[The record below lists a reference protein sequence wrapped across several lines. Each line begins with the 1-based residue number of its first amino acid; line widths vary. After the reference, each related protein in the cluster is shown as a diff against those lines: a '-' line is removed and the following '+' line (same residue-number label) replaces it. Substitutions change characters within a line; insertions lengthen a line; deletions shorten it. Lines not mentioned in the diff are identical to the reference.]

1 MAATDKTG
9 TTSGKTLTARRLV
22 TGVGVIEY
30 PVVRVDGEGRI
41 AEISSDTALRSEE
54 TLTSAFLDVHTHGAA
69 GHDLMDA
76 GPEGMSAIGRFY
88 AGRGVG
94 SYLATTLT
102 APMDATLRALEALAG
117 AVERGDRRGE
127 ATPVGIHI
135 EGPFVSHA
143 KKGMH
148 PAEWILPPTVAVF
161 DRMWEAARGTIR
173 LMTIAPE
180 VAGAME
186 VIRRAVEVGVRV
198 SIGHSDAT
206 TAEARAAVAAGA
218 KSATHTF
225 NAMRALDHRE
235 PGILG
240 VVLDEGALY
249 AELICDGVHVAP
261 EAVRLWFWCKGD
273 QRSILVTDSMA
284 AAGMTDGDY
293 ELGGVRV
300 HVKGAVCTTDG
311 GVLAGSVL
319 TMDRAVANLQAE
331 TGMALAAAVRMGSA
345 NPARMLGLEGIG
357 EVRVGEAANLNRF
370 DGSGRLVGTYV
381 RGEAVAGADA

>member
-1 MAATDKTG
+1 MGPVRTLG
-9 TTSGKTLTARRLV
+9 TEGRTLTARWLV

-41 AEISSDTALRSEE
+41 AEISSDTTVRSEE
-54 TLTSAFLDVHTHGAA
+54 TLTSAFFDVHTHGGA

-76 GPEGMSAIGRFY
+76 GPEGVAAIGRFY

-102 APMDATLRALEALAG
+102 APMESTLRALERLA
-117 AVERGDRRGE
+117 AEVDKGDRRGE

-148 PAEWILPPTVAVF
+148 PAEWILPPTVEVF

-180 VAGAME
+180 VEGATD
-186 VIRRAVEVGVRV
+186 VIRRAVERGVRA
-198 SIGHSDAT
+198 SIGHSNAT
-206 TAEARAAVAAGA
+206 AAEARAGMAAGA
-218 KSATHTF
+218 VSATHTF

-261 EAVRLWFWCKGD
+261 EIMRLWWKAKGD
-273 QRSILVTDSMA
+273 ERGVLVTDSMA
-284 AAGMTDGDY
+284 AAGMPDGEY
-293 ELGGVRV
+293 FLGGVRV
-300 HVKGAVCTTDG
+300 HVAGGVCTTAS

-319 TMDRAVANLQAE
+319 TMDRAVATVRVH
-331 TGMALAAAVRMGSA
+331 TGMRLATAVRMGSV
-345 NPARMLGLEGIG
+345 NPARMLGMEGIG
-357 EVRVGEAANLNRF
+357 EMRVGDVANLNRF
-370 DGSGRLVGTYV
+370 DGDGRLVGTYL
-381 RGEAVAGADA
+381 RGEDVGGTAR

>member
-1 MAATDKTG
+1 MGTLRALRTDG
-9 TTSGKTLTARRLV
+9 GTLTARRLV

-30 PVVRVDGEGRI
+30 PVMRVDGEGRI
-41 AEISSDTALRSEE
+41 AEIFSDTTVRSEE
-54 TLTSAFLDVHTHGAA
+54 TLTSAFFDVHTHGAA

-76 GPEGMSAIGRFY
+76 EPEGMAAIGRFY

-102 APMDATLRALEALAG
+102 APMDATLRSLEGLAG
-117 AVERGDRRGE
+117 AIEKGYRRGE

-148 PAEWILPPTVAVF
+148 PAEWILPPTVGVF
-161 DRMWEAARGTIR
+161 DRMWEASRGTIR

-180 VAGAME
+180 VEGATE

-198 SIGHSDAT
+198 SIGHSNAKA
-206 TAEARAAVAAGA
+206 AEARAAVAEGA
-218 KSATHTF
+218 RSATHTF
-225 NAMRALDHRE
+225 NAMRPLDHRE

-240 VVLDEGALY
+240 VVLDEDALY

-261 EAVRLWFWCKGD
+261 EMVRLWWKAKGD
-273 QRSILVTDSMA
+273 ERGVLVTDSMA
-284 AAGMTDGDY
+284 AAGMPDGEY
-293 ELGGVRV
+293 VLGGVGV
-300 HVKGAVCTTDG
+300 HVADGVCTTAA

-319 TMDRAVANLQAE
+319 TMDRAVANAQAQ
-331 TGMALAAAVRMGSA
+331 TGMRLATAVRMGSA
-345 NPARMLGLEGIG
+345 NPARMLGMEGIG
-357 EVRVGEAANLNRF
+357 EMRVGDAADLNRF
-370 DGSGRLVGTYV
+370 DGEGRLVATYL
-381 RGEAVAGADA
+381 RGEAVAGADR

>member
-1 MAATDKTG
+1 MKTDLMKTNVG
-9 TTSGKTLTARRLV
+9 SQTLTARRLV

-30 PVVRVDGEGRI
+30 PVVRVDADGRI
-41 AEISSDTALRSEE
+41 AEISSDTSIRSED

-69 GHDLMDA
+69 GQDLMDTTE
-76 GPEGMSAIGRFY
+76 EGLSVMGRFY

-102 APMDATLRALEALAG
+102 APMDATLRSLEWLA
-117 AVERGDRRGE
+117 AAIERGPGQGE
-127 ATPVGIHI
+127 AAPVGIHI

-148 PAEWILPPTVAVF
+148 PAEWILPPTVEVF
-161 DRMWEAARGTIR
+161 ERMWEASRGTIR

-180 VAGAME
+180 VPGAME
-186 VIRRAVEVGVRV
+186 VIRRAVAVGVRV
-198 SIGHSDAT
+198 SIGHSNAT
-206 TAEARAAVAAGA
+206 AGEARAAIAAGA

-240 VVLDEGALY
+240 VVLDDDALY

-261 EAVRLWFWCKGD
+261 EMSRLWLKAKGVE
-273 QRSILVTDSMA
+273 RGMLVTDSMA
-284 AAGMTDGDY
+284 ATGMPDGEY
-293 ELGGVRV
+293 VLGGVAV
-300 HVKGAVCTTDG
+300 HVKEDVCTTTG

-319 TMDRAVANLQAE
+319 TMDRAVANLRAQ
-331 TGMALAAAVRMGSA
+331 TGVGLAAAVRMGSV
-345 NPARMLGLEGIG
+345 NPARMLGVEGIG
-357 EVRVGEAANLNRF
+357 EVRVGEAASLNRF
-370 DGSGRLVGTYV
+370 DEAGRLVQTFV
-381 RGEAVAGADA
+381 RGDVVAV

>member
-1 MAATDKTG
+1 MGMTG
-9 TTSGKTLTARRLV
+9 ALRTEGKTLTARWLV

-30 PVVRVDGEGRI
+30 PAVRVDGEGRI
-41 AEISSDTALRSEE
+41 AEISSDTRLRSEE
-54 TLTSAFLDVHTHGAA
+54 TLTSAFFDVHTHGAA

-76 GPEGMSAIGRFY
+76 EPEGLAAIGRFY

-102 APMDATLRALEALAG
+102 APMDATLRALESLAG
-117 AVERGDRRGE
+117 AVESGDRRGE

-148 PAEWILPPTVAVF
+148 PAEWILPPTVEVF
-161 DRMWEAARGTIR
+161 DGMWEAARGTIR

-180 VAGAME
+180 VAGATE
-186 VIRRAVEVGVRV
+186 VIRRAVERGVRV
-198 SIGHSDAT
+198 SIGHSNAT
-206 TAEARAAVAAGA
+206 AAASRAAVAGGA

-240 VVLDEGALY
+240 VVLDEDVLY

-261 EAVRLWFWCKGD
+261 EMMRLWWKAKGD
-273 QRSILVTDSMA
+273 ERGVLVTDSMA
-284 AAGMTDGDY
+284 AAGMPDGEY
-293 ELGGVRV
+293 VLGGVGV
-300 HVKGAVCTTDG
+300 HVAGGVCTTAS

-319 TMDRAVANLQAE
+319 TMDRAVENVRAH
-331 TGMALAAAVRMGSA
+331 TGMKLATAVRMGSA
-345 NPARMLGLEGIG
+345 NPARMLGMEGIG
-357 EVRVGEAANLNRF
+357 EMRVGDVANLNRF
-370 DGSGRLVGTYV
+370 DGSGRLVATYL
-381 RGEAVAGADA
+381 RGEAVDGTDR